1 MARFRRCLISSDK
14 WNLYARK
21 ASAPS
26 RIPAARL
33 DALIE
38 EAIVD
43 AYTEAE
49 QTVGFHATIE
59 QHLALP
65 FETVVLGAPVT
76 AKKVDVTAAGGL
88 VVICYRGR
96 ERQAIPIS
104 RIAVAESA
112 TGRMGVDRGV
122 SSMGAGTLVAGASRQ

>member
-1 MARFRRCLISSDK
+1 MTRHDK
-14 WNLYARK
+14 RNLQARK

-49 QTVGFHATIE
+49 QAVGFHATIE
-59 QHLALP
+59 QHLAVP
-65 FETVVLGAPVT
+65 FETVLGATVT
-76 AKKVDVTAAGGL
+76 VKKIDVSVKGEL
-88 VVICYRGR
+88 VAVCYRGR
-96 ERQAIPIS
+96 ERQAIPIRELPLPDSPPTGWEWIAAYRRWS
-104 RIAVAESA
+104 R
-112 TGRMGVDRGV
+112 GRW
-122 SSMGAGTLVAGASRQ
+122 

>member
-1 MARFRRCLISSDK
+1 VTRHDK
-14 WNLYARK
+14 RNLQARK

-49 QTVGFHATIE
+49 QAVGFHATIE
-59 QHLALP
+59 QHVAIP
-65 FETVVLGAPVT
+65 FDTVVLGTTVT
-76 AKKVDVTAAGGL
+76 VRKIDVTAAGGL
-88 VVICYRGR
+88 IAICYIGR
-96 ERQAIPIS
+96 ARQAIPILEL
-104 RIAVAESA
+104 RLPNPPPAGWEWIEAYRRWAR
-112 TGRMGVDRGV
+112 GRW
-122 SSMGAGTLVAGASRQ
+122 

>member
-1 MARFRRCLISSDK
+1 VREGGNVTRRDN
-14 WNLYARK
+14 WNLQSRK

-33 DALIE
+33 DALIG

-49 QTVGFHATIE
+49 QAVGFHATIE

-65 FETVVLGAPVT
+65 FETIVLGGTVT
-76 AKKVDVTAAGGL
+76 VKKIDVTARGNIIA
-88 VVICYRGR
+88 ICYRGR
-96 ERQAIPIS
+96 ERQAIPILELPLPDPPPAGWEWIEAY
-104 RIAVAESA
+104 RRWAR
-112 TGRMGVDRGV
+112 GRW
-122 SSMGAGTLVAGASRQ
+122 

>member
-1 MARFRRCLISSDK
+1 VTGHDNRSLK
-14 WNLYARK
+14 ARK

-49 QTVGFHATIE
+49 QAVGFHATIE
-59 QHLALP
+59 QHVAVP
-65 FETVVLGAPVT
+65 FETVVLGATVT
-76 AKKVDVTAAGGL
+76 VKKIDVTVGEKSLRSVTEGASDRPSRFSSCHCRIHHRPAGNGSRR
-88 VVICYRGR
+88 IDGGR
-96 ERQAIPIS
+96 ED
-104 RIAVAESA
+104 
-112 TGRMGVDRGV
+112 TGRGH
-122 SSMGAGTLVAGASRQ
+122 

>member
-1 MARFRRCLISSDK
+1 MLPNTSELGERCCCVLEGGNVKRHDKRNLQAR
-14 WNLYARK
+14 NT
-21 ASAPS
+21 SAPS

-49 QTVGFHATIE
+49 QAVGFHATIE

-76 AKKVDVTAAGGL
+76 AEGGL
-88 VVICYRGR
+88 VVICCRGR
-96 ERQAIPIS
+96 ERQAIQILELPLPDPPPAGWEWVEAY
-104 RIAVAESA
+104 RQWAR
-112 TGRMGVDRGV
+112 GRR
-122 SSMGAGTLVAGASRQ
+122 

>member
-1 MARFRRCLISSDK
+1 MTRHDK
-14 WNLYARK
+14 RNLRARK

-26 RIPAARL
+26 RIPAAGL

-49 QTVGFHATIE
+49 QAVGFHATIE

-76 AKKVDVTAAGGL
+76 ANKVDVTAEGGL

-96 ERQAIPIS
+96 ERQTIS
-104 RIAVAESA
+104 ILELPLPDPPPAGWEWIEAYGQWAR
-112 TGRMGVDRGV
+112 GRW
-122 SSMGAGTLVAGASRQ
+122 

>member
-1 MARFRRCLISSDK
+1 MVLRAGGRDVTRHDK
-14 WNLYARK
+14 RNLRARK

-49 QTVGFHATIE
+49 KAVGFHATIE

-76 AKKVDVTAAGGL
+76 AKKVDVTTEGGL

-96 ERQAIPIS
+96 ERQAMPILELPLPDPPPAGWEWIEAY
-104 RIAVAESA
+104 RQWAK
-112 TGRMGVDRGV
+112 GRW
-122 SSMGAGTLVAGASRQ
+122 